1 MNGIC
6 MIYLYHILIC
16 FERKDNKF
24 GRKNNQLMRR
34 EFVRK
39 SKLTYQPPGPN
50 FVCCK
55 ITGALP
61 HLKSYLERLEWL
73 PVTDVT
79 KALNN

>member
-1 MNGIC
+1 
-6 MIYLYHILIC
+6 
-16 FERKDNKF
+16 
-24 GRKNNQLMRR
+24 MRR

-39 SKLTYQPPGPN
+39 SKLTYQVPGPN

-61 HLKSYLERLEWL
+61 HLKSYLERLAWL